1 MVKGDDPFHLGTSS
15 LKLCL
20 QKMLHF
26 RIVNLSR
33 FARGVR
39 KRLFLFL
46 GAIKKNMNKSK
57 MLQQKKQLPSWPQE
71 LMILDEQ
78 LWRFRSWRLAHF
90 IMSKVLN
97 PWQWIDQR
105 KTHCHSNSERF
116 NLPALTD
123 FKKTNTHTWLYVQMY
138 KRNHVNGNHIRKRF
152 LTRRALI
159 HRFPFS
165 NLKTLTGFSHFE
177 GIPKPS
183 QHLLY
188 CKTRM
193 LLGLLVGTCKSWNPA
208 VFQDASVKRAFWIST
223 SVVSQMSQR
232 SSKVVDFGQMYR
244 PTRFPGMIR
253 WYSSFARIW

>member
-1 MVKGDDPFHLGTSS
+1 MNNSDDSGLDALLTSS
-15 LKLCL
+15 CPK
-20 QKMLHF
+20 F
-26 RIVNLSR
+26 WI
-33 FARGVR
+33 
-39 KRLFLFL
+39 L
-46 GAIKKNMNKSK
+46 GNGLTKERPTAIPIPKDST
-57 MLQQKKQLPSWPQE
+57 S
-71 LMILDEQ
+71 Q
-78 LWRFRSWRLAHF
+78 LWPILKNKH
-90 IMSKVLN
+90 
-97 PWQWIDQR
+97 
-105 KTHCHSNSERF
+105 
-116 NLPALTD
+116 
-123 FKKTNTHTWLYVQMY
+123 THTWLYVQMY